1 MSIGP
6 ETSSSG
12 TSAHTGGTGAR
23 PVACPA
29 RTAEGDDPSDC
40 AGTFVAPRGVIASMM
55 HRIVAVV
62 AALSLVQATALSAGT
77 FCNLPATATT
87 VPAHAHGMPG
97 MPQSSGHD
105 HRTDGA
111 PAHCALMASCSMMTV
126 GTLVARVAPATGLHE
141 QVPAARQFA
150 PRSVHAAPEPP
161 PPKA

>member
-1 MSIGP
+1 MASR
-6 ETSSSG
+6 G
-12 TSAHTGGTGAR
+12 T
-23 PVACPA
+23 
-29 RTAEGDDPSDC
+29 
-40 AGTFVAPRGVIASMM
+40 IASIM
-55 HRIVAVV
+55 RRTFALV
-62 AALSLVQATALSAGT
+62 AALSLVQATASSAGT

-126 GTLVARVAPATGLHE
+126 GTLVARVAPARTLLE
-141 QVPAARQFA
+141 RVPAARQFA